1 MTQTRYTLQQH
12 HVNLKSSVKLSH
24 VNMYHCESPA
34 SNIFPGHPYSKIIF
48 IQKGQGQFYF
58 GNQFLPVRENDLLLV
73 NPDKQKFS
81 VDVRESPLDFVI
93 LGIENLSFI
102 DDTKQCIPPFTRLSF
117 PSDTCQHLMH
127 MLIHELEKHSEFY
140 EDAYRYYLNL
150 ILIEIQRNTN
160 IHYDFPSKE
169 KNNRD
174 CKFVKEY
181 LDSHYTENITLDI
194 LSKKVRWTNIILF
207 ILLQSTLAVP
217 QSVISMTN
225 ELKKVRTY
233 LKQPIIL
240 LQPLLL
246 WLVFPRNLTS
256 HNLLRKILLW
266 LRMNTGGLHGRF
278 KPHNFIV
285 HRIINWNYFIYYI
298 IRVLFSFSISGLF
311 YHFLLLF
318 SILTAHFTFFP
329 SLLVIIFSCFIWKK
343 RLSYSIMI

>member
-140 EDAYRYYLNL
+140 EDACRYYLNL

-194 LSKKVRWTNIILF
+194 LSKESK
-207 ILLQSTLAVP
+207 
-217 QSVISMTN
+217 
-225 ELKKVRTY
+225 KKVRTY

-266 LRMNTGGLHGRF
+266 LRMNTEGLHGRF
-278 KPHNFIV
+278 KPHDFIV
-285 HRIINWNYFIYYI
+285 HRIINWNYFTYYI
-298 IRVLFSFSISGLF
+298 IRVSFSFSISGLF

>member
-93 LGIENLSFI
+93 LGI
-102 DDTKQCIPPFTRLSF
+102 
-117 PSDTCQHLMH
+117 
-127 MLIHELEKHSEFY
+127 
-140 EDAYRYYLNL
+140 
-150 ILIEIQRNTN
+150 
-160 IHYDFPSKE
+160 YDFPSKE

-194 LSKKVRWTNIILF
+194 LSKESKMNKYYLVHSFTKHF
-207 ILLQSTLAVP
+207 GCSP
-217 QSVISMTN
+217 IS
-225 ELKKVRTY
+225 Y
-233 LKQPIIL
+233 LNDKRIEE
-240 LQPLLL
+240 
-246 WLVFPRNLTS
+246 S
-256 HNLLRKILLW
+256 KNLLETTNHSIAAIASMIGFSSQSYFSQSFKK
-266 LRMNTGGLHGRF
+266 NTFMTPNEYRRASRQ
-278 KPHNFIV
+278 I
-285 HRIINWNYFIYYI
+285 
-298 IRVLFSFSISGLF
+298 
-311 YHFLLLF
+311 
-318 SILTAHFTFFP
+318 
-329 SLLVIIFSCFIWKK
+329 
-343 RLSYSIMI
+343 

>member
-102 DDTKQCIPPFTRLSF
+102 NESKQDISPFTRLSLF
-117 PSDTCQHLMH
+117 SDTCQHLMQ
-127 MLIHELEKHSEFY
+127 MLIHELEEHSAFY
-140 EDAYRYYLNL
+140 EDACRYYLNL
-150 ILIEIQRNTN
+150 VLIEIQRNTD
-160 IHYDFPSKE
+160 IHYDYPFKE

-181 LDSHYTENITLDI
+181 LDSHFTENITLDI
-194 LSKKVRWTNIILF
+194 LSKESKMNKYYLVHSFTKHF
-207 ILLQSTLAVP
+207 GCSP
-217 QSVISMTN
+217 IS
-225 ELKKVRTY
+225 Y
-233 LKQPIIL
+233 LNDKRIEE
-240 LQPLLL
+240 
-246 WLVFPRNLTS
+246 S
-256 HNLLRKILLW
+256 KNLLETTNHSIAAIASMIGFSSQSYFSQAFKK
-266 LRMNTGGLHGRF
+266 NTFMTPNEYRRASRQ
-278 KPHNFIV
+278 I
-285 HRIINWNYFIYYI
+285 
-298 IRVLFSFSISGLF
+298 
-311 YHFLLLF
+311 
-318 SILTAHFTFFP
+318 
-329 SLLVIIFSCFIWKK
+329 
-343 RLSYSIMI
+343 

>member
-1 MTQTRYTLQQH
+1 MKM
-12 HVNLKSSVKLSH
+12 HVGITWILFLSKFSEIPTFIMIFLLKK
-24 VNMYHCESPA
+24 
-34 SNIFPGHPYSKIIF
+34 KIIGTASLSKN
-48 IQKGQGQFYF
+48 IWTAITQKIS
-58 GNQFLPVRENDLLLV
+58 LLI
-73 NPDKQKFS
+73 FS
-81 VDVRESPLDFVI
+81 
-93 LGIENLSFI
+93 
-102 DDTKQCIPPFTRLSF
+102 Q
-117 PSDTCQHLMH
+117 
-127 MLIHELEKHSEFY
+127 
-140 EDAYRYYLNL
+140 
-150 ILIEIQRNTN
+150 
-160 IHYDFPSKE
+160 
-169 KNNRD
+169 
-174 CKFVKEY
+174 
-181 LDSHYTENITLDI
+181 
-194 LSKKVRWTNIILF
+194 KKVRWTNIILF

>member
-102 DDTKQCIPPFTRLSF
+102 DDTKQCILLFTRLSF
-117 PSDTCQHLMH
+117 PSDTCQHLMQ

-140 EDAYRYYLNL
+140 EDACRYYLNL

-169 KNNRD
+169 KIIGTASLS
-174 CKFVKEY
+174 K
-181 LDSHYTENITLDI
+181 NIWTAITQKISLLI
-194 LSKKVRWTNIILF
+194 FSQKKVR
-207 ILLQSTLAVP
+207 
-217 QSVISMTN
+217 
-225 ELKKVRTY
+225 
-233 LKQPIIL
+233 
-240 LQPLLL
+240 
-246 WLVFPRNLTS
+246 
-256 HNLLRKILLW
+256 
-266 LRMNTGGLHGRF
+266 
-278 KPHNFIV
+278 
-285 HRIINWNYFIYYI
+285 
-298 IRVLFSFSISGLF
+298 
-311 YHFLLLF
+311 
-318 SILTAHFTFFP
+318 
-329 SLLVIIFSCFIWKK
+329 
-343 RLSYSIMI
+343 

>member
-140 EDAYRYYLNL
+140 EDACRYYLNL
-150 ILIEIQRNTN
+150 ILIEIQRIPTFIMIFLLKKKIIGTASLSKN
-160 IHYDFPSKE
+160 IW
-169 KNNRD
+169 
-174 CKFVKEY
+174 
-181 LDSHYTENITLDI
+181 TAITQKISLLI
-194 LSKKVRWTNIILF
+194 FSQKKVR
-207 ILLQSTLAVP
+207 
-217 QSVISMTN
+217 
-225 ELKKVRTY
+225 
-233 LKQPIIL
+233 
-240 LQPLLL
+240 
-246 WLVFPRNLTS
+246 
-256 HNLLRKILLW
+256 
-266 LRMNTGGLHGRF
+266 
-278 KPHNFIV
+278 
-285 HRIINWNYFIYYI
+285 
-298 IRVLFSFSISGLF
+298 
-311 YHFLLLF
+311 
-318 SILTAHFTFFP
+318 
-329 SLLVIIFSCFIWKK
+329 
-343 RLSYSIMI
+343 

>member
-1 MTQTRYTLQQH
+1 M
-12 HVNLKSSVKLSH
+12 S
-24 VNMYHCESPA
+24 
-34 SNIFPGHPYSKIIF
+34 II
-48 IQKGQGQFYF
+48 ILYCL
-58 GNQFLPVRENDLLLV
+58 FLPVRENDLLLV

-140 EDAYRYYLNL
+140 EDACRYYLNL

-194 LSKKVRWTNIILF
+194 LSKESKMNKYYLVHSFTKHF
-207 ILLQSTLAVP
+207 GCSP
-217 QSVISMTN
+217 IS
-225 ELKKVRTY
+225 Y
-233 LKQPIIL
+233 LNDKRIEE
-240 LQPLLL
+240 
-246 WLVFPRNLTS
+246 S
-256 HNLLRKILLW
+256 KNLLETTNHSIAAIASMIGFSSQSYFSQSFKK
-266 LRMNTGGLHGRF
+266 NTFMTPNEYRRASRQ
-278 KPHNFIV
+278 I
-285 HRIINWNYFIYYI
+285 
-298 IRVLFSFSISGLF
+298 
-311 YHFLLLF
+311 
-318 SILTAHFTFFP
+318 
-329 SLLVIIFSCFIWKK
+329 
-343 RLSYSIMI
+343 

>member
-140 EDAYRYYLNL
+140 EV
-150 ILIEIQRNTN
+150 
-160 IHYDFPSKE
+160 PSKE

-194 LSKKVRWTNIILF
+194 LSKESKMNKYYLVHSFTKHF
-207 ILLQSTLAVP
+207 GCSP
-217 QSVISMTN
+217 IS
-225 ELKKVRTY
+225 Y
-233 LKQPIIL
+233 LNDKRIEE
-240 LQPLLL
+240 
-246 WLVFPRNLTS
+246 S
-256 HNLLRKILLW
+256 KNLLETTNHSIAAIASMIGFSSQSYFSQSFKK
-266 LRMNTGGLHGRF
+266 NTFMTPNEYRRASRQ
-278 KPHNFIV
+278 I
-285 HRIINWNYFIYYI
+285 
-298 IRVLFSFSISGLF
+298 
-311 YHFLLLF
+311 
-318 SILTAHFTFFP
+318 
-329 SLLVIIFSCFIWKK
+329 
-343 RLSYSIMI
+343 